1 MQEFVELKTT
11 ENQTLYVRPEAVG
24 AIEIVPASAR
34 VDGHIKLYMGAFK
47 FLVTGED
54 KDSLIQKL
62 STEGRKP

>member
-11 ENQTLYVRPEAVG
+11 ENQTLFVRREAVG
-24 AIEIVPASAR
+24 AIEVVPASAR

-54 KDSLIQKL
+54 KDSLLNKL
-62 STEGRKP
+62 STEGRKS

>member
-11 ENQTLYVRPEAVG
+11 ENQTLFVRKEAVG

-54 KDSLIQKL
+54 KDSLLSKL
-62 STEGRKP
+62 NTQGK